1 MLRIRQ
7 LALAA
12 ATRDPVIEALRAY
25 LDVPLGF
32 IDPGVGEFG
41 LENRLLVVGQDH
53 LEVVSPTRAD
63 TTAGR
68 WIERQGGDAGYMVI
82 FQCDDLD
89 ARRAHLVELGIRT
102 VWAVDRQEA
111 RASHLHPKDVGG
123 AIVSIDEMTSWDAW
137 HWAGP
142 TWQSQ
147 QSLGRAQGFA
157 AARLASPEPETLA
170 QRWSAVL
177 GTPLHTEEG
186 LPCLVLDGNRVL
198 FEAGPREAL
207 VGIDLLPRP
216 ELSTLPEPLEIG
228 GVRFQY
234 RAP

>member
-12 ATRDPVIEALRAY
+12 ATRDPIIDALRAY

-53 LEVVSPTRAD
+53 LEVVSPTRAN

-68 WIERQGGDAGYMVI
+68 WLERQGGDAGYMVI

-89 ARRAHLVELGIRT
+89 ARRGHFASLGVRT
-102 VWAVDRQEA
+102 VWAVDREEA

-123 AIVSIDEMTSWDAW
+123 AIVSIDEMPSWDAW

-147 QSLGRAQGFA
+147 QALGRAQGFA
-157 AARLASPEPETLA
+157 AARLASPEPEALA

-177 GTPLHTEEG
+177 ATPLQEQEG
-186 LPCLVLDGNRVL
+186 LPCLTLEGNHVL
-198 FEAGPREAL
+198 FETGPREAL
-207 VGIDLLPRP
+207 VGIDLLPLP
-216 ELSTLPEPLEIG
+216 GVDTLPPPQEIG
-228 GVRFQY
+228 GVRFQF